1 MTSARSPS
9 HAPSGHLPVASL
21 DRPQAP
27 RARGATSLQTRLIR
41 NFSIAILI
49 PALVTTVVGSR
60 MIQQRVVDQ
69 AQAEVNS
76 NLEAAKVIYEHHLQR
91 LADALRIH
99 AKRSVIYGPLAERK
113 TAGLDTELDRILD
126 GEKLDVLT
134 LTDTTG
140 AMFYRAAHPEAP
152 GIGPPWADLVQRVLR
167 QRQPLAST
175 EVVRADE
182 LTRES
187 LFLGKQALMTVTPTP
202 HARPM
207 GPSRVTDGMMLVSA
221 APVLTPDGRCLG
233 VLYGGVLLNRN
244 YEIVDTVVDTVFRD
258 RVYEGRKIGTAT
270 IFQGD
275 VRIATTV
282 LDASGARAVTTR
294 ISAEVADLVLDRG
307 DTWRGRAFV
316 VTDWYLSAYTPIR
329 DSQGRTIGILY
340 VGSLERPYTD
350 MLWRTLAVFLGIA
363 ALGVVLVTW
372 VAIRVAGRIS
382 RPIQAMAQASQR
394 VAQGDYSVTV
404 SVASADEIG
413 HLAASFN
420 TMTSELGRAHHELRE
435 WAENLERKVE
445 QRTVELQAAQAKLLQ
460 SAKLAAVGRLAAGV
474 AHEINNPLTGILT
487 NSSLML
493 EDVPAGDPRH
503 EELQTVVNETL
514 RCRKIVKGLLDFARQ
529 TKPQEQTLSLNQ
541 VVEDILAL
549 VKNQASFRNLTIITK
564 LDPHLPAVLAD
575 ADQMRQVILNIVL
588 NAADAMPQGGSLRIT
603 TAMDAAARTVTVRVS
618 DTGPG
623 ISDEI
628 KDRLFEPFFTT
639 KSTGTGLGL
648 AIAYGIVEQHKG
660 TLSVESTPG
669 WATTI
674 VLTLPMN
681 GTDTDAGSRRHA

>member
-1 MTSARSPS
+1 MNSARSPS
-9 HAPSGHLPVASL
+9 DVASGDLPVASA
-21 DRPQAP
+21 DRPRAP
-27 RARGATSLQTRLIR
+27 RARGAISLQTRLVR
-41 NFSIAILI
+41 DFSIAILI
-49 PALVTTVVGSR
+49 PALVTTVVGAR

-76 NLEAAKVIYEHHLQR
+76 DLEAAKVIYQHHLQR
-91 LADALRIH
+91 LDDALRIH

-113 TAGLDTELDRILD
+113 TAGLDTELERILD
-126 GEKLDVLT
+126 GENLDVLT
-134 LTDTTG
+134 LTDG
-140 AMFYRAAHPEAP
+140 AGAVFHRAAHPGAS
-152 GIGPPWADLVQRVLR
+152 GIGPPWANLMQRVLR
-167 QRQPLAST
+167 QRLPLAST
-175 EVVRADE
+175 ELVRADE

-187 LFLGKQALMTVTPTP
+187 LFLEKQALMTVTPTP
-202 HARPM
+202 RARPM

-244 YEIVDTVVDTVFRD
+244 YEIVDTVAETIFKD
-258 RVYEGRKIGTAT
+258 RVYKGRKVGTAT

-282 LDASGARAVTTR
+282 LDAAGARAVTTR
-294 ISAEVADLVLDRG
+294 VSAEVADLVLDRG

-329 DSQGRTIGILY
+329 DSQDRRIGILY
-340 VGSLERPYTD
+340 VGSLEQPYTD
-350 MLWRTLAVFLGIA
+350 MLWRTLIVFLSIA
-363 ALGVVLVTW
+363 VLGVALVGW
-372 VAIRVAGRIS
+372 VAVHVARGIS
-382 RPIQAMAQASQR
+382 RPIGDMAAAAHR
-394 VAQGDYSVTV
+394 VAQGNYSVKV
-404 SVASADEIG
+404 DVASEDEIG
-413 HLAASFN
+413 HLASSFN
-420 TMTSELGRAHHELRE
+420 AMTSELARAHQELRE
-435 WAENLERKVE
+435 WTENLERKVE
-445 QRTVELQAAQAKLLQ
+445 QRTAELQAAQASLVQ
-460 SAKLAAVGRLAAGV
+460 SGKLAAVGRLAAGV
-474 AHEINNPLTGILT
+474 AHEINNPLTGVLT
-487 NSSLML
+487 NASLML
-493 EDVPAGDPRH
+493 EDLVADDPRR

-529 TKPQEQTLSLNQ
+529 TKPQKQTLSLNR
-541 VVEDILAL
+541 VIEDILAL
-549 VKNQASFRNLTIITK
+549 VKNQASFRNLSIITK

-603 TAMDAAARTVTVRVS
+603 SAVHAAARAVTVRIS

-623 ISDEI
+623 MPDEI

-660 TLSVESTPG
+660 TLSVESAPRCG
-669 WATTI
+669 TTI
-674 VLTLPMN
+674 VIMLPMD
-681 GTDTDAGSRRHA
+681 GTDTDAGSDRHA